1 MAVGLTVG
9 GQFVGAKGPVCPC
22 KAAIPQ
28 ANARK
33 LTLWAMGRRGLV
45 CVSVF
50 IGLTLG
56 SPVASLVE
64 DVTIQVFSGNWPEG
78 WVFLGQKASV
88 KIFSGYALE

>member
-1 MAVGLTVG
+1 M
-9 GQFVGAKGPVCPC
+9 GAKGPVCPY

-28 ANARK
+28 TNPKRVAP
-33 LTLWAMGRRGLV
+33 WAMGRRGLV
-45 CVSVF
+45 GVSVF

-56 SPVASLVE
+56 SPVPSLVE

-78 WVFLGQKASV
+78 WVFLGQKARV